1 MGGQIMS
8 RGSFLDLLAQSP
20 VKPMLEHALIAGNCT
35 DELGVFVAALSENDW
50 SRAVKAR
57 ERIVELE
64 HQADDLKR
72 EIRGHLPKSLFLPVP
87 RADLLDLIRLVDQ
100 LPNTAKDISGLMTG
114 RKMRIPDGIRV
125 SFTDFVTKA
134 VGTARQASASV
145 ERLDDVF
152 GAAFRGEVAKTLGVL
167 VRELDA
173 LEHETDEAEIIV
185 RAELFAVENDLTPIE
200 VVFLYEVVKEIGE
213 LADRAQQV
221 GHRLLMLVA
230 K

>member
-1 MGGQIMS
+1 MS

-20 VKPMLEHALIAGNCT
+20 VKPMLEHAYIAGNCAE
-35 DELGVFVAALSENDW
+35 ELGVFIAALNENDW
-50 SRAVKAR
+50 QGVIKSR

-64 HQADDLKR
+64 HEADDLKR

-87 RADLLDLIRLVDQ
+87 RADLLDLIRLVDR
-100 LPNTAKDISGLMTG
+100 LPNTVKDISGLMTG
-114 RKMRIPDGIRV
+114 RKMQVPDGIRT

-134 VGTARQASASV
+134 VNTARQASESV
-145 ERLDDVF
+145 ERLDDLFRV
-152 GAAFRGEVAKTLGVL
+152 AFRGEVAKTLVVL
-167 VRELDA
+167 VQQLDV
-173 LEHETDEAEIIV
+173 LEHETDEAEIAV
-185 RAELFAVENDLTPIE
+185 RAELFAIENDITPIE
-200 VVFLYEVVKEIGE
+200 VIFLYEVVKEIGE

>member
-1 MGGQIMS
+1 MY
-8 RGSFLDLLAQSP
+8 
-20 VKPMLEHALIAGNCT
+20 
-35 DELGVFVAALSENDW
+35 
-50 SRAVKAR
+50 
-57 ERIVELE
+57 
-64 HQADDLKR
+64 KR
-72 EIRGHLPKSLFLPVP
+72 QLFLPVP
-87 RADLLDLIRLVDQ
+87 RADLLDLVRLVDQ

-114 RKMRIPDGIRV
+114 RKMRIPEGIRG

-134 VGTARQASASV
+134 IGTARQASASV

-152 GAAFRGEVAKTLGVL
+152 GAAFGGEVAKTLGAL

-173 LEHETDEAEIIV
+173 LEHESDEAEIIV
-185 RAELFAVENDLTPIE
+185 RAELFSVENDLTPIE

>member
-20 VKPMLEHALIAGNCT
+20 VKPMLEHALIAGNCA

-50 SRAVKAR
+50 SSAVKSR

-87 RADLLDLIRLVDQ
+87 RADLLDLVRLVDQ

-167 VRELDA
+167 VRELDT

-185 RAELFAVENDLTPIE
+185 RAELLAVENDLTPIE

>member
-1 MGGQIMS
+1 MS

-35 DELGVFVAALSENDW
+35 DELGVFIAALNENDW
-50 SRAVKAR
+50 QGAIKSR

-64 HQADDLKR
+64 HEADDLKR
-72 EIRGHLPKSLFLPVP
+72 EIRSHLPKSLFLPVP
-87 RADLLDLIRLVDQ
+87 RADLLDLIRLVDR
-100 LPNTAKDISGLMTG
+100 LPNTAKAISGLMTG
-114 RKMRIPDGIRV
+114 RKMRVPDGIRT
-125 SFTDFVTKA
+125 SFTEFVTKA
-134 VGTARQASASV
+134 VSTARQASESV
-145 ERLDDVF
+145 ARLDDLF
-152 GAAFRGEVAKTLGVL
+152 RAAFRGEVAKTLGVL
-167 VRELDA
+167 VQQLDA
-173 LEHETDEAEIIV
+173 LEHETDEAEIAV
-185 RAELFAVENDLTPIE
+185 RAELFAVENDIAPID

>member
-1 MGGQIMS
+1 MS

-35 DELGVFVAALSENDW
+35 EELGVFIAALNENDW
-50 SRAVKAR
+50 QGVIKSR

-64 HQADDLKR
+64 HEADDLKR

-87 RADLLDLIRLVDQ
+87 RADLLDLIRLVDR
-100 LPNTAKDISGLMTG
+100 LPNTVKDISGLMTG
-114 RKMRIPDGIRV
+114 RKMQVPDGIRT

-134 VGTARQASASV
+134 VNTARQASESV
-145 ERLDDVF
+145 ERLDDLFRV
-152 GAAFRGEVAKTLGVL
+152 AFRGEVAKTLVVL
-167 VRELDA
+167 VQQLDV
-173 LEHETDEAEIIV
+173 LEHETDEAEIAV
-185 RAELFAVENDLTPIE
+185 RAELFAIENDITPIE
-200 VVFLYEVVKEIGE
+200 VIFLYEVVKEIGE

>member
-1 MGGQIMS
+1 MS

-20 VKPMLEHALIAGNCT
+20 VRPMLEHAMIAGDCT
-35 DELGVFVAALSENDW
+35 DELGIFVAALNEADW
-50 SRAVKAR
+50 PGAIKSR

-64 HQADDLKR
+64 HQADDLKQ

-87 RADLLDLIRLVDQ
+87 RADLLDLIRLVDS

-114 RKMRIPDGIRV
+114 RKMRIPEGIRET
-125 SFTDFVTKA
+125 FTDFVTKA
-134 VGTARQASASV
+134 VKTAHQASDSV
-145 ERLDDVF
+145 ERLDDLF
-152 GAAFRGEVAKTLGVL
+152 GAAFRGEIAKTLEAL
-167 VRELDA
+167 VEQLDV
-173 LEHETDEAEIIV
+173 LEHQTDEAEIAV
-185 RAELFAVENDLTPIE
+185 RAELFAIETEITPIE
-200 VVFLYEVVKEIGE
+200 VVFLYEAIREIGQ

>member
-1 MGGQIMS
+1 MS

-35 DELGVFVAALSENDW
+35 DELGVFIAALNENDW
-50 SRAVKAR
+50 QGAIKSR

-64 HQADDLKR
+64 HEADDLKR
-72 EIRGHLPKSLFLPVP
+72 QIRGHLPKSLFLPVP
-87 RADLLDLIRLVDQ
+87 RADLLDLFRRVDR
-100 LPNTAKDISGLMTG
+100 LPNTAKDISGLMMG
-114 RKMRIPDGIRV
+114 RKMQVPDGIRV

-134 VGTARQASASV
+134 VNTARQAAKSV
-145 ERLDDVF
+145 ERLDDLF
-152 GAAFRGEVAKTLGVL
+152 RAAFRGEVAKTLGVL
-167 VRELDA
+167 VQQLDA
-173 LEHETDEAEIIV
+173 LEHETDEAEIAV
-185 RAELFAVENDLTPIE
+185 RAELFAFENDITPIE

>member
-1 MGGQIMS
+1 MS

-35 DELGVFVAALSENDW
+35 EELGVFIAALNENDW
-50 SRAVKAR
+50 QGVIKSR

-64 HQADDLKR
+64 HEADDLKR

-87 RADLLDLIRLVDQ
+87 RADLLDLIRLVDR
-100 LPNTAKDISGLMTG
+100 LPNTVKDISGLMTG
-114 RKMRIPDGIRV
+114 RKMQVPDGIRTR
-125 SFTDFVTKA
+125 FTDFVTKA
-134 VGTARQASASV
+134 VNTARQASESV
-145 ERLDDVF
+145 ERLDDLFRV
-152 GAAFRGEVAKTLGVL
+152 AFRGEVAKTLVVL
-167 VRELDA
+167 VQQLDV
-173 LEHETDEAEIIV
+173 LEHETDEAEIAV
-185 RAELFAVENDLTPIE
+185 RAELFAIENDITPIE
-200 VVFLYEVVKEIGE
+200 VIFLYEVVKEIGE

>member
-1 MGGQIMS
+1 MS

-35 DELGVFVAALSENDW
+35 EELGVFIAALNENDW
-50 SRAVKAR
+50 QGVIKSR

-64 HQADDLKR
+64 HEADDLKR

-87 RADLLDLIRLVDQ
+87 RADLLDLIRLVDR
-100 LPNTAKDISGLMTG
+100 LPNTVKDISGLMTG
-114 RKMRIPDGIRV
+114 RKMRVPDGIRTR
-125 SFTDFVTKA
+125 FTDFVTKA
-134 VGTARQASASV
+134 VNTARQASESV
-145 ERLDDVF
+145 ERLDDLFRV
-152 GAAFRGEVAKTLGVL
+152 AFRGEVAKTLVVL
-167 VRELDA
+167 VQQLDV
-173 LEHETDEAEIIV
+173 LEHETDEAEIAV
-185 RAELFAVENDLTPIE
+185 RAELFAIENDITPIE
-200 VVFLYEVVKEIGE
+200 VIFLYEVVKEIGE

>member
-1 MGGQIMS
+1 MS

-35 DELGVFVAALSENDW
+35 DELGVFIAALNESDW
-50 SRAVKAR
+50 QGAIKSR
-57 ERIVELE
+57 ERIVALE

-87 RADLLDLIRLVDQ
+87 RADLLDLIRLVDR

-114 RKMRIPDGIRV
+114 RKMQVPDGIRV

-152 GAAFRGEVAKTLGVL
+152 GAAFAAKSLKHS
-167 VRELDA
+167 E
-173 LEHETDEAEIIV
+173 
-185 RAELFAVENDLTPIE
+185 F
-200 VVFLYEVVKEIGE
+200 
-213 LADRAQQV
+213 
-221 GHRLLMLVA
+221 
-230 K
+230 

>member
-1 MGGQIMS
+1 MS

-35 DELGVFVAALSENDW
+35 DELGVFIAALNENDW
-50 SRAVKAR
+50 QGAIKSR

-64 HQADDLKR
+64 HEADDLKR

-87 RADLLDLIRLVDQ
+87 RADLLYLIRLVDR
-100 LPNTAKDISGLMTG
+100 LPNTVKDISGLMTG
-114 RKMRIPDGIRV
+114 RKMQVPEGIRV

-134 VGTARQASASV
+134 VNTARQASESV
-145 ERLDDVF
+145 ERLDDLF
-152 GAAFRGEVAKTLGVL
+152 SAACRGEIAKTLGVL
-167 VRELDA
+167 VQRLDA
-173 LEHETDEAEIIV
+173 LEHETDEAEIAV
-185 RAELFAVENDLTPIE
+185 RAELFAVENDITPIE

>member
-1 MGGQIMS
+1 MS

-35 DELGVFVAALSENDW
+35 DELGVFIAALNENDW
-50 SRAVKAR
+50 QGAIKSR

-72 EIRGHLPKSLFLPVP
+72 EIRSHLPKSLFLPVP

-114 RKMRIPDGIRV
+114 RKMRVPDGIRA
-125 SFTDFVTKA
+125 SFTGFVTKA
-134 VGTARQASASV
+134 VSTARQASESV
-145 ERLDDVF
+145 ARLDDLF
-152 GAAFRGEVAKTLGVL
+152 RAAFRGEVAKTLGVL
-167 VRELDA
+167 VQQLDA
-173 LEHETDEAEIIV
+173 LEHETDEAEIAV
-185 RAELFAVENDLTPIE
+185 RSELFAIEGDIAPID

>member
-1 MGGQIMS
+1 MS

-20 VKPMLEHALIAGNCT
+20 VRPMLEHAMIAGDCT
-35 DELGVFVAALSENDW
+35 DELGIFVAALNEADW
-50 SRAVKAR
+50 SGAIKSR

-64 HQADDLKR
+64 HQADDLKQ

-87 RADLLDLIRLVDQ
+87 RADLLDLIRLVDS

-114 RKMRIPDGIRV
+114 RKMRIPEGIRET
-125 SFTDFVTKA
+125 FTDFVTKA
-134 VGTARQASASV
+134 VKTAHQASDSV
-145 ERLDDVF
+145 ERLDDLF
-152 GAAFRGEVAKTLGVL
+152 GAAFRGEIAKTLEAL
-167 VRELDA
+167 VEQLDV
-173 LEHETDEAEIIV
+173 LEHQTDEAEIAV
-185 RAELFAVENDLTPIE
+185 RAELFAIETEITPIE
-200 VVFLYEVVKEIGE
+200 VVFLYEAIREIGQ

>member
-1 MGGQIMS
+1 MS

-20 VKPMLEHALIAGNCT
+20 VKPMLEHALIAGNCV

-50 SRAVKAR
+50 SSAVKSR

-167 VRELDA
+167 VRELDT

-185 RAELFAVENDLTPIE
+185 RAELLAVENDLTPIE

>member
-1 MGGQIMS
+1 MS

-35 DELGVFVAALSENDW
+35 DELGVFIAALNENDW
-50 SRAVKAR
+50 QGVIKSR

-64 HQADDLKR
+64 HEADDLKR

-87 RADLLDLIRLVDQ
+87 RADLLDLIRLVDR
-100 LPNTAKDISGLMTG
+100 LPNTVKDISGLMTG
-114 RKMRIPDGIRV
+114 RKMQVPDGIRTR
-125 SFTDFVTKA
+125 FTDFVTKA
-134 VGTARQASASV
+134 VNTARQASESV
-145 ERLDDVF
+145 ERLDDLFRV
-152 GAAFRGEVAKTLGVL
+152 AFRGEVAKTLVVL
-167 VRELDA
+167 VQQLDV
-173 LEHETDEAEIIV
+173 LEHETDEAEIAV
-185 RAELFAVENDLTPIE
+185 RAELFAIENDITPIE
-200 VVFLYEVVKEIGE
+200 VIFLYEVVKEIGE